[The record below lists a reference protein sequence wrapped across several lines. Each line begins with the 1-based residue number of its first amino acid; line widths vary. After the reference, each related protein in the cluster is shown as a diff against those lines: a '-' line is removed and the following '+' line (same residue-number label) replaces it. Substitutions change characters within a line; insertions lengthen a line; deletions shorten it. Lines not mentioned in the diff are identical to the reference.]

1 MRDKSD
7 HELMDLVKKKHSPAL
22 EELYERYIRLIY
34 SFVFKF
40 TQGNEEKT
48 KEIIQLVFLRI
59 WTTKSTYDAS
69 KGEYVNWI
77 LTITRNICIDYVRKD
92 SKENLNRGWTEPL
105 NSSKPFELEDPNN
118 QIEDR
123 LNAVEIQEAKNKLSQ
138 PQKRLIDLLYWR
150 GYSLSEI
157 AKMENEPLGTVKSRL
172 HQSLKQL
179 RKYLNGGD

>member
-7 HELMDLVKKKHSPAL
+7 HELMNLVKKKHSPAL

-40 TQGNEEKT
+40 TRGDEEKT

-77 LTITRNICIDYVRKD
+77 LTITRNICVDYVRKD
-92 SKENLNRGWTEPL
+92 SKENIHREWTEPL
-105 NSSKPFELEDPNN
+105 HSDKRFEVEDPNN

-123 LNAVEIQEAKNKLSQ
+123 LNTAEIQEAKNKLSQ

-157 AKMENEPLGTVKSRL
+157 AEMENEPVGTVKSRL

-179 RKYLNGGD
+179 RKYLNGGE

>member
-7 HELMDLVKKKHSPAL
+7 YELMNLIKKKHRPAL

-59 WTTKSTYDAS
+59 WTTKSTYDVS
-69 KGEYVNWI
+69 KGAYVNWI

-92 SKENLNRGWTEPL
+92 NKENLNRGWIEPL
-105 NSSKPFELEDPNN
+105 NSNKPFELKDPNN
-118 QIEDR
+118 HIEDR
-123 LNAVEIQEAKNKLSQ
+123 LNANEIQEAKNKLSES
-138 PQKRLIDLLYWR
+138 QKRLIDLLYWR

-179 RKYLNGGD
+179 RRYLNGGD